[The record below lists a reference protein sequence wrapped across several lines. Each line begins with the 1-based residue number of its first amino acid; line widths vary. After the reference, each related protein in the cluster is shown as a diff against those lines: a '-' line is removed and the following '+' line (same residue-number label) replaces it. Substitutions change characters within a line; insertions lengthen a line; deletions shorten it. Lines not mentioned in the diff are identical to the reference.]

1 MKSIVF
7 FAVFVLVGQ
16 FKVNQS
22 QLISQSNQSQSQSNV
37 NQNQLVNQFNVSQD
51 KIHLNVSQSQLTD
64 QLNLNQSQPNVNQS
78 ELTDQSNVD
87 ENQLASR
94 MNVND
99 SESESEIQNQN
110 ETCFC
115 RQKTFIGLIMTH
127 PLAAYCISEFT
138 ARVHVK
144 GEQVIQKPDNH
155 RLKVYDVFVE
165 HIYKGSLNA
174 RTALNDSKLYTVEK
188 NACALNLIVNKTY
201 VVTGWALPFEKSFKV
216 FSYDCFYYSEIGQI
230 NQKVRQGIEGGF
242 KCP

>member
-1 MKSIVF
+1 MKSVVF
-7 FAVFVLVGQ
+7 FAVFCVLVGQ
-16 FKVNQS
+16 FKLNQS

-64 QLNLNQSQPNVNQS
+64 QLNLNQSQSNVNQS

-94 MNVND
+94 MDVND
-99 SESESEIQNQN
+99 SESEIQNQN

-144 GEQVIQKPDNH
+144 GEQVIQRPNDD

-174 RTALNDSKLYTVEK
+174 KTALNDSKLYTVEK

-201 VVTGWALPFEKSFKV
+201 VVTGWALPFDSSFKV
-216 FSYDCFYYSEIGQI
+216 FSYDCFYYSEIDQI
-230 NQKVRQGIEGGF
+230 NQEVRQGIEGGF